1 MRTVIFLILIAGILP
16 MIATNLHG
24 NLTNLSGV
32 LWVISGILFFIAAY
46 KVIKKE
52 EHKQY

>member
-16 MIATNLHG
+16 KIATNLHG

-46 KVIKKE
+46 KAIKKRRT
-52 EHKQY
+52 